1 MDNLIFTGK
10 KRYIISQIILSIFCL
25 LGALGCVILM
35 FTMPEGFFLMLLAAA
50 ASAGFGYSIVKGC
63 IRCITI
69 SDGTLYQ
76 EGFDTAFDITIQP
89 DEVDYWLEEY
99 NERVEYGITDNMVML
114 VKGNTV
120 IHRINTRMLHDA
132 EEFKKALP
140 WPYKGEYEKD
150 MLESMWMG
158 NTIKEKN
165 IKTPDENAN

>member
-1 MDNLIFTGK
+1 M
-10 KRYIISQIILSIFCL
+10 
-25 LGALGCVILM
+25 
-35 FTMPEGFFLMLLAAA
+35 MPEGFFLMLLAAA
-50 ASAGFGYSIVKGC
+50 VCAGFGYRIVKHI

-99 NERVEYGITDNMVML
+99 NERVEYGITDNIVML

-120 IHRINTRMLHDA
+120 IHRINIRMLHDA

-150 MLESMWMG
+150 MMERMWLS
-158 NTIKEKN
+158 NTIKGEN
-165 IKTPDENAN
+165 IVKASMDAN